1 MPHSRFI
8 RNGDFHKRGYQPTA
22 IGSDSLFMRK
32 WQLRCGHDVIINMH
46 ALINMHV
53 IRNMMS
59 HFSGKLGNTS
69 RMTSHTNAWKIK
81 RTWTHI
87 STQHCIHRNVTY
99 HKTTKHHSYGVLD
112 LPWKPLTLGNSW
124 TSKQVV
130 YTHVYIYMW
139 ILEIRELNLKTTKS
153 NLNMLV
159 GFAFVL
165 WDTQGKWGMPRW
177 WENTLPSPRTP
188 LQFMFVWKKNDLLCK
203 NPGFQDSPIAM
214 SRTCKIALK
223 APLET

>member
-1 MPHSRFI
+1 MYVIIKHVCS
-8 RNGDFHKRGYQPTA
+8 HK
-22 IGSDSLFMRK
+22 
-32 WQLRCGHDVIINMH
+32 HDVT
-46 ALINMHV
+46 
-53 IRNMMS
+53 
-59 HFSGKLGNTS
+59 FQWQLGNTPH
-69 RMTSHTNAWKIK
+69 MTSHTNTWKMKHI
-81 RTWTHI
+81 WTHI
-87 STQHCIHRNVTY
+87 CTQHDINRNVTY
-99 HKTTKHHSYGVLD
+99 HETTKHHSYGVLD

-130 YTHVYIYMW
+130 YTHVYIYIYMW

-223 APLET
+223 APLEASYSALAG

>member
-1 MPHSRFI
+1 MYTSM
-8 RNGDFHKRGYQPTA
+8 
-22 IGSDSLFMRK
+22 GSSPAM
-32 WQLRCGHDVIINMH
+32 LRSPLLMVFVNEVKSSH
-46 ALINMHV
+46 ALIT
-53 IRNMMS
+53 R
-59 HFSGKLGNTS
+59 FCQF
-69 RMTSHTNAWKIK
+69 W
-81 RTWTHI
+81 
-87 STQHCIHRNVTY
+87 
-99 HKTTKHHSYGVLD
+99 
-112 LPWKPLTLGNSW
+112 PGNSKSYVNA
-124 TSKQVV
+124 T
-130 YTHVYIYMW
+130 TMIAIYIYYMW
-139 ILEIRELNLKTTKS
+139 ILEIGELNLKTTKS

-223 APLET
+223 APLEASYSALAG